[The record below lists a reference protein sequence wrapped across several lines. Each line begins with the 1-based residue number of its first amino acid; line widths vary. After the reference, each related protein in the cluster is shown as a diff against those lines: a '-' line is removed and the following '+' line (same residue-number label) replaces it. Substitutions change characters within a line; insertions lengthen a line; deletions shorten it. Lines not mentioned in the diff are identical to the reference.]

1 MKPKITIL
9 GAGLSGLLIA
19 YRLKKLGFPIQIL
32 EARERVGGRISTV
45 ISNDTPVEMGA
56 TWFGDQHTQ
65 LKALL
70 VELKLNH
77 FEQYMNGDSFYEP
90 YVTVPPQMVEI
101 PSDSPSYRIQGGT
114 SSLIH
119 TLAKDLNADELRLNQ
134 TVISLNFENE
144 KISIQTNQLVF
155 ETDIVISTLPPALLV
170 NNIRVKP
177 PFEADFV
184 KIAKSTHTW
193 MQDSI
198 KVALVYATPFWKNR
212 NLSGTIFS
220 NVGPVTE
227 FYDQS
232 NVENTRFALCGF
244 VDGNLVQIKKSERK
258 EIILQHLVKMFGA
271 EASNYLSYEETI
283 WAKESFTKSKLQNEV
298 EVYPHQNNG
307 NPIFSQSYFN
317 DQLYLAGTETSP
329 LFPGYME
336 GAVVA
341 VNNLVEQFIV

>member
-1 MKPKITIL
+1 MLHHKMKPKITIL

-32 EARERVGGRISTV
+32 EARERIGGRISTL
-45 ISNDTPVEMGA
+45 ISEDTPVEMGA
-56 TWFGDQHTQ
+56 TWFGNQHTY
-65 LKALL
+65 LRALL
-70 VELKLNH
+70 AELKLHH
-77 FEQYMNGDSFYEP
+77 FEQYMSGAAFYEP
-90 YVTVPPQMVEI
+90 YATAPPQMVEI
-101 PSDSPSYRIQGGT
+101 PSDAPSYRIQSGT

-119 TLAKDLNADELRLNQ
+119 ALAKDLSAEELQLNQ
-134 TVISLNFENE
+134 SVISLNFENE
-144 KISIQTNQLVF
+144 KVSIQTNQQIF
-155 ETDIVISTLPPALLV
+155 ETAIVTSTLPPALLV
-170 NNIRVKP
+170 NNIQFKP
-177 PFEADFV
+177 PFEAAFM

-244 VDGNLVQIKKSERK
+244 ADGNLVQLQKSKRK

-283 WAKESFTKSKLQNEV
+283 WAEEPFTKSELQNEV
-298 EVYPHQNNG
+298 VIYPHQNNG
-307 NPIFSQSYFN
+307 NPIFSHSHFN
-317 DQLYLAGTETSP
+317 HQFYLAGTE
-329 LFPGYME
+329 
-336 GAVVA
+336 
-341 VNNLVEQFIV
+341 